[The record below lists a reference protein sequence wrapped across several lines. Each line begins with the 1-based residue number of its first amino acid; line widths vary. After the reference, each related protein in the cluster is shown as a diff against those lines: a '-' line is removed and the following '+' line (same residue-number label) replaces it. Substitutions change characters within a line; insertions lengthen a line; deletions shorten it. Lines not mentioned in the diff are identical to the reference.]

1 MLQLFAFI
9 CCTVTGWFATQA
21 FVAHLTKTLLFFFL
35 LLFIP
40 KYMQNVISFLF
51 LFVFLLSIITK
62 QQPPGLENEAS
73 PSVLRAV
80 V

>member
-1 MLQLFAFI
+1 MLQLVAFI

-21 FVAHLTKTLLFFFL
+21 FVAHLTKTLLVFL